1 MQDILSLNNLEQS
14 DSLVYLLPN
23 VGEASFEYSDGAET
37 ERYLYD
43 VLSKA
48 SDLSCRSPELQS
60 AIKDWPS
67 EYHLTSDRSNLLR
80 PFDLS
85 GVSRVLELGSGC
97 GAISRYLGEQ
107 GFIVDS
113 VEGSRIRAA
122 LGKLRCRDLD
132 NVRVINANYNDLKFP
147 QGHYDLVLFVG
158 VIEYARKFHPDAD
171 SDIDAAR
178 RILQQAGE
186 QIHDKGAV
194 LVAIENRLGLKY
206 MMGVHEDHYA
216 KRYIGINDYVD
227 SAGIATYS
235 RPQWDGLVR
244 EAGFAHKAVSYPF
257 PDYKVPSVVLSE
269 SYTQKNIYASNHLE
283 GLQSRDYFAPI
294 KRPPAEMVY
303 WQAAS
308 HGGFIGDLA
317 NSFCLL
323 MGHDAQAIAKIQSF
337 DFCHGPG
344 SGRKNIF
351 AVTTSKA
358 NDSELVQKDLEHGS
372 WESSSQGITQRL
384 TPQALIEGNLL
395 SAQWLRTILVYVRR
409 EELDQALTDYY
420 RFLGEEEAANSLA
433 IDLLPINIVV
443 RPDGGWQVFD
453 QEWIVEWE
461 ISKEYVLFRALLTF
475 IVSNWLYIR
484 DFLAWLELQTVRDFI
499 EYGFHANQIHLS
511 EHIDEFV
518 EMENRFQKEIA
529 RDPESQDVDTLLST
543 VFDFTSEDDI
553 VYAAVRWRYDD
564 EEFVEAQRSSLEVSV
579 SPEIKEVSFDL
590 GANGPLAGLRF
601 DPFDL
606 RRAADV
612 GFYRVA
618 SLSLVEISDQGERVL
633 WALDSEQDIAKACH
647 PESTAP
653 QELDGSIRWLAL
665 TDFPKMQFELATP
678 IETNAE
684 MNYQLR
690 ISFAIVR
697 TKEYAMAYKH
707 YLVESRSHEKTI
719 ERMNLNFTSI
729 KSVLG
734 YLQDKASDLENRAN
748 LLEGNLRNVKREN
761 ESIKQ
766 GKPFLIGSKIINVVE
781 RLRGLIGR

>member
-14 DSLVYLLPN
+14 DSLVYALPN
-23 VGEASFEYSDGAET
+23 ANDFVFDYSDGAET

-48 SDLSCRSPELQS
+48 SDLSSRSPELQS

-85 GVSRVLELGSGC
+85 GVTRVLELGSGC

-107 GFIVDS
+107 GFTVDA

-132 NVRVINANYNDLKFP
+132 NVRVINANYNDLTFP
-147 QGHYDLVLFVG
+147 QAHYDLVLFVG
-158 VIEYARKFHPDAD
+158 AIEYARKFHPDAN

-178 RILQQAGE
+178 RILKHAGE
-186 QIHDKGAV
+186 QIHGKGAV
-194 LVAIENRLGLKY
+194 IVAIENRLGLKY
-206 MMGVHEDHYA
+206 MLGAHEDHYA
-216 KRYIGINDYVD
+216 KRYIGINDYID

-235 RPQWDGLVR
+235 RTQWDGLAR
-244 EAGFAHKAVSYPF
+244 DAGFAHKAVSFPF
-257 PDYKVPSVVLSE
+257 PDYKIPSVVLSE
-269 SYTQKNIYASNHLE
+269 KYTRENIYASNHLE
-283 GLQSRDYFAPI
+283 GMLSRDYYAPV
-294 KRPPAEMVY
+294 KRSPTEMIC

-308 HGGFIGDLA
+308 QGGFIGDLA
-317 NSFCLL
+317 NSFCFLL
-323 MGHDAQAIAKIQSF
+323 GHDAETIAKIQSF

-344 SGRKNIF
+344 AGRKNIF
-351 AVTTSKA
+351 AVTTSKTS
-358 NDSELVQKDLEHGS
+358 DSALVQKDLEHGS
-372 WESSSQGITQRL
+372 WESTSQGVTQRL
-384 TPQALIEGNLL
+384 SPQALIEGNLL
-395 SAQWLRTILVYVRR
+395 SGQWLRTILIYVRR
-409 EELDQALTDYY
+409 EEFDQALTDYY
-420 RFLGEEEAANSLA
+420 SFLGEEEKANSLA
-433 IDLLPINIVV
+433 IDLLPINIIV

-453 QEWIVEWE
+453 QEWVVEWE
-461 ISKEYVLFRALLTF
+461 ISREFVLFRALLTF
-475 IVSNWLYIR
+475 IINNWMYLR

-499 EYGFHANQIHLS
+499 EYGFHANLIHLS
-511 EHIDEFV
+511 EHIDQFV

-529 RDPESQDVDTLLST
+529 RDPESKDVNVLLDT
-543 VFDFTSEDDI
+543 VFDFASEEDT
-553 VYAAVRWRYDD
+553 VYTTVHWRYAN
-564 EEFVEAQRSSLEVSV
+564 EEFVETQQSVLAVKV
-579 SPEIKEVSFDL
+579 SPELQELSFDL
-590 GANGPLAGLRF
+590 DAKGSLVELRF

-606 RRAADV
+606 RREADI

-618 SLSLVEISDQGERVL
+618 SLSLVELKEKEERVL
-633 WALDSEQDIAKACH
+633 WSLDSEQDVAEACH
-647 PESTAP
+647 QDSTVA
-653 QELDGSIRWLAL
+653 QEMDDTISWLAL
-665 TDFPKMQFELATP
+665 TDFPKMRFEFAEQ
-678 IETNAE
+678 IEAIAE
-684 MNYQLR
+684 LNYQLR
-690 ISFAIVR
+690 IRFAIVR

-734 YLQDKASDLENRAN
+734 YLQWKASDLENRAN

-766 GKPFLIGSKIINVVE
+766 GKPFLIGTKIISVVD
-781 RLRGLIGR
+781 RLRGLVGR